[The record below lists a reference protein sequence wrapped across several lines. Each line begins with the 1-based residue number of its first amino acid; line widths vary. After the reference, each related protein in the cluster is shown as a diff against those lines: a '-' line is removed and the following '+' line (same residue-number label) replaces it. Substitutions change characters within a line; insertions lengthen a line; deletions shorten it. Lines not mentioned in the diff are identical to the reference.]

1 MAPAEAFS
9 FSRVTKFKKEFFE
22 LQNDQNFVSL
32 RLFRDQVEYIL
43 TNYPTISLSQIAL
56 FLNKGL
62 ESVRYQKKA
71 IQRGIVR
78 NGRPKILAQNVE
90 EDLSLYVTKCCEL
103 GLPPTISDIQNYLE
117 TKNDIYILA
126 DTLRKYYKRSDLYEV
141 KKLAPIENERIQVKP
156 EDINLYFNQLSATI
170 DGMPASFVINLDE
183 SGFDK
188 YADAS
193 KRYMIIPKGKIINN
207 YGIDRNEKRVTL
219 LGAICASGQTLKP
232 LIIISRKSVDQELF
246 ELGFTPENVDY
257 AYSETGYM
265 TNEIFFQ
272 WIIKTLIPYV
282 DRQRENINK
291 YNQKCFLIMDNCSAH
306 ESEKVNELLIL
317 NGIFTIPLV
326 SHSSDRTQMLD
337 VGIFGN
343 VKLNQQ
349 RIHPNKNLSTQ
360 SKQLIKLLG
369 SWQATT
375 HPLAVVNSFRE
386 CGINVIWDQSNNILI
401 TKVDRQGRKIPE
413 EVQKIER
420 PELSKTRIN
429 INEIWTP
436 QEAIRG
442 NYETDDDLID
452 IENNYDIKTPN
463 YTEANHILNELN
475 QKIDE
480 IINRD
485 SDEDDDLYIDDLPY
499 KSNRSISKHNKT
511 NSFNTDFNTQ
521 QNLSFNNYQNFSFNN
536 MQNFCFSNNQTCN
549 IHNVQNFPSFNIPF
563 SGFCNHQNY
572 NFCNQ
577 QNMCINNRQRININ
591 NNQTFQNHFNMSS
604 SNGSS

>member
-1 MAPAEAFS
+1 M
-9 FSRVTKFKKEFFE
+9 
-22 LQNDQNFVSL
+22 
-32 RLFRDQVEYIL
+32 
-43 TNYPTISLSQIAL
+43 
-56 FLNKGL
+56 
-62 ESVRYQKKA
+62 
-71 IQRGIVR
+71 
-78 NGRPKILAQNVE
+78 
-90 EDLSLYVTKCCEL
+90 
-103 GLPPTISDIQNYLE
+103 
-117 TKNDIYILA
+117 
-126 DTLRKYYKRSDLYEV
+126 
-141 KKLAPIENERIQVKP
+141 KL
-156 EDINLYFNQLSATI
+156 
-170 DGMPASFVINLDE
+170 
-183 SGFDK
+183 
-188 YADAS
+188 
-193 KRYMIIPKGKIINN
+193 
-207 YGIDRNEKRVTL
+207 
-219 LGAICASGQTLKP
+219 
-232 LIIISRKSVDQELF
+232 
-246 ELGFTPENVDY
+246 
-257 AYSETGYM
+257 
-265 TNEIFFQ
+265 NEIFFQ

-463 YTEANHILNELN
+463 YTEANHILNEL
-475 QKIDE
+475 I
-480 IINRD
+480 
-485 SDEDDDLYIDDLPY
+485 
-499 KSNRSISKHNKT
+499 
-511 NSFNTDFNTQ
+511 F
-521 QNLSFNNYQNFSFNN
+521 
-536 MQNFCFSNNQTCN
+536 
-549 IHNVQNFPSFNIPF
+549 
-563 SGFCNHQNY
+563 
-572 NFCNQ
+572 
-577 QNMCINNRQRININ
+577 
-591 NNQTFQNHFNMSS
+591 
-604 SNGSS
+604 